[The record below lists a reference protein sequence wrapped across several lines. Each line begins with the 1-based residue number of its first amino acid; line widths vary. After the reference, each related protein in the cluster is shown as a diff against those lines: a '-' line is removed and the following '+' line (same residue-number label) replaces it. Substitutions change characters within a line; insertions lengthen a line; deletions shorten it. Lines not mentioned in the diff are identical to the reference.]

1 VAVRC
6 IVETPRDTRSPGVP
20 PVDLGFVPGTLT
32 MRREPVGALI
42 ISDDELL
49 PGSEVEVE
57 AIGVLR
63 TERGGDRLVCGRSG
77 SRLNED
83 LLGRIED
90 LHADEGA
97 PDWLG
102 ADAAAGLLAAG
113 RARFASATL
122 GPEP

>member
-20 PVDLGFVPGTLT
+20 PVHLGFVPGTLT

-42 ISDDELL
+42 ISDDQLL
-49 PGSEVEVE
+49 PGSEVDVE
-57 AIGVLR
+57 PIGVLR
-63 TERGGDRLVCGRSG
+63 TGGGGDRLVCGRSG
-77 SRLNED
+77 SHLNEN

-90 LHADEGA
+90 LYSDEGTA
-97 PDWLG
+97 DWLG
-102 ADAAAGLLAAG
+102 AEAAAGLVAAG

-122 GPEP
+122 GPE

>member
-20 PVDLGFVPGTLT
+20 PVHLGFVPGTLT

-42 ISDDELL
+42 ISDDQLL
-49 PGSEVEVE
+49 PGSEVDVE
-57 AIGVLR
+57 PIGVLR
-63 TERGGDRLVCGRSG
+63 TGGGCDRLVCGRSG
-77 SRLNED
+77 SHLNED

-90 LHADEGA
+90 LYSDEGSA
-97 PDWLG
+97 DWLG
-102 ADAAAGLLAAG
+102 AEAAAGLVAAG

-122 GPEP
+122 GPE